1 MSDVQLYSTLR
12 QHESDMD
19 EMRSAGETDE
29 ADVLYQRAMI
39 KVGAA
44 RKTGAKSPATEGN
57 LIDDIDDDDKAS
69 VSEQIAAVED
79 LLKKLTLIKREREKV
94 LKDLKEKVHND
105 DISSVLI
112 LNKKAMSQEN
122 QLFKTELEK
131 FRPHQQR
138 LLQAQH
144 KQHSLMKE
152 LTRTYSDL
160 LSDKRV
166 RQEQNKYEAFSR
178 QRSTVMTK
186 YKKVHQALMDLQ
198 AGLERAKNFYS
209 EMKDTVDSLYKN
221 VEGFVG
227 NRKAE
232 GSQLLNQIESGKA
245 SSGAGGSADREQ
257 QRLKEMMDRMSM
269 NPSSSPHQQQQP
281 QPPTRPMQPQQQ
293 HSYNGYNS
301 VVSPPATPAYGVQA
315 TPSPYMQHQQNYGH
329 QQQQPQQQQP
339 QHQQPN
345 YQQHQQPQQ
354 SYSYNP
360 TSYGIPN
367 SQPAAAPQSQYFSP
381 PPNQNQQYGQMGGQQ
396 QQQNM
401 LPHGYVPPPPPPG
414 PPPQQGYGQQQQYQG
429 HQQGQG
435 DPWAGLGAWK

>member
-1 MSDVQLYSTLR
+1 
-12 QHESDMD
+12 
-19 EMRSAGETDE
+19 
-29 ADVLYQRAMI
+29 
-39 KVGAA
+39 
-44 RKTGAKSPATEGN
+44 
-57 LIDDIDDDDKAS
+57 
-69 VSEQIAAVED
+69 
-79 LLKKLTLIKREREKV
+79 
-94 LKDLKEKVHND
+94 
-105 DISSVLI
+105 
-112 LNKKAMSQEN
+112 MSQEN

-178 QRSTVMTK
+178 QRSTVMSK
-186 YKKVHQALMDLQ
+186 YKKVHQALLDLQ

-245 SSGAGGSADREQ
+245 SSGANGADREQ

-269 NPSSSPHQQQQP
+269 NPTSSPNQQQQP
-281 QPPTRPMQPQQQ
+281 QPPPRPMQLQQQ
-293 HSYNGYNS
+293 HSYNNNYNPAS
-301 VVSPPATPAYGVQA
+301 SPPVTPGYGMQP
-315 TPSPYMQHQQNYGH
+315 TPSPYMQQQNYA
-329 QQQQPQQQQP
+329 QQS
-339 QHQQPN
+339 QQPN

-354 SYSYNP
+354 PQGYSYNP
-360 TSYGIPN
+360 NSYGMPT
-367 SQPAAAPQSQYFSP
+367 SPPAVQNQYFSP
-381 PPNQNQQYGQMGGQQ
+381 PPNQNQGQSLYGQIGQ

-414 PPPQQGYGQQQQYQG
+414 PPPQQQQQHQQQGYGQQPQQGYGQQQYGQQ
-429 HQQGQG
+429 QQGQA

>member
-1 MSDVQLYSTLR
+1 
-12 QHESDMD
+12 
-19 EMRSAGETDE
+19 
-29 ADVLYQRAMI
+29 
-39 KVGAA
+39 
-44 RKTGAKSPATEGN
+44 
-57 LIDDIDDDDKAS
+57 
-69 VSEQIAAVED
+69 
-79 LLKKLTLIKREREKV
+79 
-94 LKDLKEKVHND
+94 
-105 DISSVLI
+105 
-112 LNKKAMSQEN
+112 MSQEN

-245 SSGAGGSADREQ
+245 SSGVGGGADREQ

-281 QPPTRPMQPQQQ
+281 QPPARPMQPQQQ
-293 HSYNGYNS
+293 HSYNGGYNS
-301 VVSPPATPAYGVQA
+301 VVSPSATPAYGMQT
-315 TPSPYMQHQQNYGH
+315 TPSPYMQHQQNYAH
-329 QQQQPQQQQP
+329 QQPSYQQP
-339 QHQQPN
+339 QHQQ
-345 YQQHQQPQQ
+345 QPQQ
-354 SYSYNP
+354 NYSYNP
-360 TSYGIPN
+360 TSYGMPN
-367 SQPAAAPQSQYFSP
+367 SQPTAAPQSQYFSP
-381 PPNQNQQYGQMGGQQ
+381 PPNQNQGQHQQYGQQQ

-414 PPPQQGYGQQQQYQG
+414 PPPQQGYGQQGYGQQQQQHPQQG
-429 HQQGQG
+429 HQQQGQGQG